1 MPASVDDGAEKWGFA
16 QENVYWIKRGHD
28 IHLKISSNDANYS
41 WNAGR
46 NISINYISV
55 A

>member
-1 MPASVDDGAEKWGFA
+1 MPSSVDDGAEKWGFA

-28 IHLKISSNDANYS
+28 IHLKIISNDANYS

-55 A
+55 V